1 MKRLIHKPV
10 YNLIAVA
17 GSILLTTLVTNCH
30 SPESKAESAE
40 TEKKET
46 PAVNAVEV
54 FALSKGQLSSSL
66 RVPGELVAFRDVDI
80 YAKVSGFIK
89 SLNVDV
95 GSEVRQG
102 QLLALAEA
110 PELSAQL
117 SSADSKLKA
126 QEALSIAS
134 KANYERVLEASK
146 FSGAVSK
153 NDVDQALAK
162 RNADLAQ
169 LEAAKSAYREVSDL
183 KKYLEIRAPFDG
195 VISAR
200 NASTGA
206 YIGPAGKGSEF
217 PLFVLT
223 EQKRLRL
230 VIAVPEAYTGYV
242 DENDPVSFTV
252 KTFPDRTFTGKIK
265 RLSGALDK
273 RLRAERVEVDVQNND
288 KKLLP
293 GMVAEVNLP
302 LPTKNSSFI
311 VPKDAIVNSTTGI
324 FLIRVKDNKAEWVP
338 IKKGLE
344 ADNKVEVF
352 GQLTTGD
359 RFVSDANEE
368 IRDGSPVTITE
379 GHKEEKEK

>member
-1 MKRLIHKPV
+1 MNRLINKP
-10 YNLIAVA
+10 YRNLFAVL
-17 GSILLTTLVTNCH
+17 SSLLLFTSLTSCH
-30 SPESKAESAE
+30 SSEGKEE
-40 TEKKET
+40 TEEAPEA
-46 PAVNAVEV
+46 PAAMEV
-54 FALSKGQLSSSL
+54 FTLKKGKLSSSL
-66 RVPGELVAFRDVDI
+66 QLPGELVAYRDVDI

-89 SLNVDV
+89 TLNADV

-117 SSADSKLKA
+117 ASAESKLKA

-134 KANYERVLEASK
+134 KANYERILEASK

-169 LEAAKSAYREVSDL
+169 LEAAKSSYREVADL

-195 VISAR
+195 IISAR

-206 YIGPAGKGSEF
+206 YIGPSGKGSEF

-230 VIAVPEAYTGYV
+230 VISVPEAYTGYV
-242 DENDPVSFTV
+242 DQNDEVSFSV
-252 KTFPDRTFTGKIK
+252 KAFPDKKFTGQVK
-265 RLSGALDK
+265 RQAGALDK
-273 RLRAERVEVDVQNND
+273 RLRSERVEVDVINSD

-293 GMVAEVNLP
+293 GMVAEVNVP
-302 LPTKNSSFI
+302 LPIKNSTLI
-311 VPKDAIVNSTTGI
+311 VPKSAIINSTTGV
-324 FLIRVKDNKAEWVP
+324 FVVKVNDGKAEWIP

-344 ADNKVEVF
+344 EKDKVEVF
-352 GQLTTGD
+352 GDIKEGD
-359 RFVSDANEE
+359 TIIAEANEE
-368 IRDGSPVTITE
+368 IRDGVPVSVKT
-379 GHKEEKEK
+379 K

>member
-10 YNLIAVA
+10 RNLIVIACGLLLAV
-17 GSILLTTLVTNCH
+17 SLTNCH
-30 SPESKAESAE
+30 SSESEAKESASE
-40 TEKKET
+40 APEAPAAIDVFSLKKG
-46 PAVNAVEV
+46 
-54 FALSKGQLSSSL
+54 KLSSSL
-66 RVPGELVAFRDVDI
+66 NIPGELMAFRDVDI

-102 QLLALAEA
+102 QLLAQAEA

-117 SSADSKLKA
+117 ASAESRLKG

-134 KANYERVLEASK
+134 KANYERILEASK

-169 LEAAKSAYREVSDL
+169 LDAAKSALREVSTL
-183 KKYLEIRAPFDG
+183 QNYLAIRAPFDG
-195 VISAR
+195 VISTR

-230 VIAVPEAYTGYV
+230 VVAVPEAYTGYV
-242 DENDPVSFTV
+242 HQNGEVSFTV
-252 KTFPDRTFTGKIK
+252 KTFPNKKFTGQIK

-273 RLRAERVEVDVQNND
+273 RLRAERIEVDVVNTD

-302 LPTKNSSFI
+302 LPTQANTFI
-311 VPKDAIVNSTTGI
+311 VPKSAIVNSSKGVYVI
-324 FLIRVKDNKAEWVP
+324 KVSDKKAVWIPV
-338 IKKGLE
+338 KKGLE
-344 ADNKVEVF
+344 ADEQVEVF
-352 GQLTTGD
+352 GQLTEGD
-359 RFVSDANEE
+359 QLVKTAGEE
-368 IRDGSPVTITE
+368 IRDGGPVNV
-379 GHKEEKEK
+379 K

>member
-1 MKRLIHKPV
+1 MNRLINKP
-10 YNLIAVA
+10 YFNLLALV
-17 GSILLTTLVTNCH
+17 GSLFLLSSVTSCH
-30 SPESKAESAE
+30 SSEGKEEAPKAPDA
-40 TEKKET
+40 
-46 PAVNAVEV
+46 PAATEV
-54 FALSKGQLSSSL
+54 FSLKKGKLSSAL
-66 RVPGELVAFRDVDI
+66 QVPGELVAFRDVDI

-89 SLNVDV
+89 ALHVDV

-117 SSADSKLKA
+117 SSAESKLKG
-126 QEALSIAS
+126 QEAVSIGS
-134 KANYERVLEASK
+134 KANYERILEASK

-195 VISAR
+195 IISAR

-223 EQKRLRL
+223 EQKKLRL
-230 VIAVPEAYTGYV
+230 VISVPEAYTGYV
-242 DENDPVSFTV
+242 DLNDAVSFTV
-252 KTFPDRTFTGKIK
+252 KAFPDKKFTGQVK
-265 RLSGALDK
+265 RQAGALDK
-273 RLRAERVEVDVQNND
+273 RLRSERVEVDVINND

-293 GMVAEVNLP
+293 GMVAEVNVP
-302 LPTKNSSFI
+302 LPTKNNTFI
-311 VPKDAIVNSTTGI
+311 VPKSAIVNSTTGVFI
-324 FLIRVKDNKAEWVP
+324 INVKDGKAEWIPV
-338 IKKGLE
+338 KTGLE
-344 ADNKVEVF
+344 ADEKIEVF
-352 GQLTTGD
+352 GQLTEGD
-359 RFVSDANEE
+359 QYITAATEE
-368 IRDGSPVTITE
+368 IRDGSPIKV
-379 GHKEEKEK
+379 K

>member
-1 MKRLIHKPV
+1 MKRLINKPV
-10 YNLIAVA
+10 RGLLILT
-17 GSILLTTLVTNCH
+17 GGLLLASVLTNCH
-30 SPESKAESAE
+30 SSESKAEAKEAE
-40 TEKKET
+40 TADA
-46 PAVNAVEV
+46 PVAAAEV
-54 FALSKGQLSSSL
+54 FSLKKGKLSSSL
-66 RVPGELVAFRDVDI
+66 HIPGELVAFRDVDI

-95 GSEVRQG
+95 GSEVKQG

-117 SSADSKLKA
+117 SSAESRLKA
-126 QEALSIAS
+126 QEAVSIGS

-153 NDVDQALAK
+153 NDVDLALAK

-169 LEAAKSAYREVSDL
+169 LEAAKSAYREVADL
-183 KKYLEIRAPFDG
+183 KKYLEIRAPFNG
-195 VISAR
+195 IISAR

-206 YIGPAGKGSEF
+206 YIGPSGKGSEF

-230 VIAVPEAYTGYV
+230 VISVPEAYTGYV
-242 DENDPVSFTV
+242 DQNDEVSFTV
-252 KTFPDRTFTGKIK
+252 KTFPDKKFTGQIK

-273 RLRAERVEVDVQNND
+273 RLRSERVEVDVINND

-302 LPTKNSSFI
+302 LPTKTSTFV
-311 VPKDAIVNSTTGI
+311 VPKSAIVNATTGV
-324 FLIRVKDNKAEWVP
+324 FVIRVKDHKAEWVP
-338 IKKGLE
+338 VKKGLE
-344 ADNKVEVF
+344 ADNKIEIF
-352 GQLTTGD
+352 GQLTEGD
-359 RFVSDANEE
+359 SLITTATEE
-368 IRDGSPVTITE
+368 IRDGAPV
-379 GHKEEKEK
+379 K

>member
-1 MKRLIHKPV
+1 MNRLIQKP
-10 YNLIAVA
+10 YP
-17 GSILLTTLVTNCH
+17 SLLALVGGLFLLSSLTSCN
-30 SPESKAESAE
+30 SSEGKEEAAEAPEGPS
-40 TEKKET
+40 T
-46 PAVNAVEV
+46 VEV
-54 FALSKGQLSSSL
+54 FSLKRGKLSSAL
-66 RVPGELVAFRDVDI
+66 QLPGELVAFRDVDI
-80 YAKVSGFIK
+80 YAKVSGYIK
-89 SLNVDV
+89 TLNADV

-110 PELSAQL
+110 PELSAQVA
-117 SSADSKLKA
+117 SAESKLKA

-134 KANYERVLEASK
+134 KANYERILEASK

-195 VISAR
+195 IISAR

-223 EQKRLRL
+223 EQKKLRL
-230 VIAVPEAYTGYV
+230 VISVPEAYTGYV
-242 DENDPVSFTV
+242 DQNDVVSFSV
-252 KTFPDRTFTGKIK
+252 KAFPDKKFTGQVK
-265 RLSGALDK
+265 RQAGALDK
-273 RLRAERVEVDVQNND
+273 RLRSERVEVDVINND

-293 GMVAEVNLP
+293 GMVAEVNVP
-302 LPTKNSSFI
+302 LPTKANTLI
-311 VPKDAIVNSTTGI
+311 VPKSAIVNSTKGVFVI
-324 FLIRVKDNKAEWVP
+324 KVNNGKAEWIP

-344 ADNKVEVF
+344 SGDQVEIF
-352 GQLTTGD
+352 GSLTEGDQLITEAT
-359 RFVSDANEE
+359 EE
-368 IRDGSPVTITE
+368 VRDGVPVKT
-379 GHKEEKEK
+379 K

>member
-1 MKRLIHKPV
+1 MKRRIHKPV
-10 YNLIAVA
+10 RSLLAFA
-17 GSILLTTLVTNCH
+17 GSLLLASLLTNCH
-30 SPESKAESAE
+30 SPDSKAEVSE
-40 TEKKET
+40 TEAATT
-46 PAVNAVEV
+46 PAATEV
-54 FALSKGQLSSSL
+54 FSLTKGKLASSL
-66 RVPGELVAFRDVDI
+66 QVPGELVAFRDVDI

-89 SLNVDV
+89 TLKVDV
-95 GSEVRQG
+95 GSEVQQG

-117 SSADSKLKA
+117 ASADSRLKA

-169 LEAAKSAYREVSDL
+169 LEAAKSAYREVATLRS
-183 KKYLEIRAPFDG
+183 YLEIRAPFSG
-195 VISAR
+195 IISAR

-242 DENDPVSFTV
+242 DQNNEVSFTV
-252 KTFPDRTFTGKIK
+252 KTFPDKKFTGKVK

-273 RLRAERVEVDVQNND
+273 RLRSERVEVDVVNND

-293 GMVAEVNLP
+293 GMIAEVSLP
-302 LPTKNSSFI
+302 LPTKSSTFI
-311 VPKDAIVNSTTGI
+311 VPKSAVVNSTTGV
-324 FLIRVKDNKAEWVP
+324 FVIRVKDHKAEWVP
-338 IKKGLE
+338 VKRGLE
-344 ADNKVEVF
+344 ADNKMEVF
-352 GQLTTGD
+352 GSLTEGDQLITTAG
-359 RFVSDANEE
+359 EE
-368 IRDGSPVTITE
+368 IRDGSPV
-379 GHKEEKEK
+379 K

>member
-10 YNLIAVA
+10 RSLLAFTGGLLLA
-17 GSILLTTLVTNCH
+17 ILSTNCH
-30 SPESKAESAE
+30 SPDSKAEQNEAE
-40 TEKKET
+40 TVEA
-46 PAVNAVEV
+46 PAPTEV
-54 FALSKGQLSSSL
+54 FAIKKGKLASSL
-66 RVPGELVAFRDVDI
+66 QIPGELAAFRDVDI

-95 GSEVRQG
+95 GSEVHQG

-117 SSADSKLKA
+117 ASADSKLKA

-134 KANYERVLEASK
+134 KANYERILEASK

-169 LEAAKSAYREVSDL
+169 LEAAKSAYREVATL
-183 KKYLEIRAPFDG
+183 RNYLEIRAPFNG
-195 VISAR
+195 IISAR
-200 NASTGA
+200 NVSTGA

-230 VIAVPEAYTGYV
+230 IIAVPEAYTGYV
-242 DENDPVSFTV
+242 DQNDEVSFTV
-252 KTFPDRTFTGKIK
+252 KTFPDKKFTGKVK

-273 RLRAERVEVDVQNND
+273 RLRSERVEVDVLNAD

-293 GMVAEVNLP
+293 GMIAEVTLP
-302 LPTKNSSFI
+302 LPTKTSTFI
-311 VPKDAIVNSTTGI
+311 VPKSALVNATTDV
-324 FLIRVKDNKAEWVP
+324 FVIRVNNKKAEWVP
-338 IKKGLE
+338 VKKGLE
-344 ADNKVEVF
+344 ADNKIEVF
-352 GQLTTGD
+352 GQLNEGESLITTA
-359 RFVSDANEE
+359 SEE
-368 IRDGSPVTITE
+368 IRDGSPITV
-379 GHKEEKEK
+379 K

>member
-1 MKRLIHKPV
+1 MRRLINKSFPV
-10 YNLIAVA
+10 VVSVI
-17 GSILLTTLVTNCH
+17 GSLLLLSSLSGCH
-30 SPESKAESAE
+30 SSEGKE
-40 TEKKET
+40 EKKEET
-46 PAVNAVEV
+46 KTVEAPANVEV
-54 FALSKGQLSSSL
+54 FSLQRGKLASSL
-66 RVPGELVAFRDVDI
+66 KVPGELVAFRDVDI

-95 GSEVRQG
+95 GSEVKQG

-134 KANYERVLEASK
+134 KANYERILEASK

-183 KKYLEIRAPFDG
+183 KKYLEIRAPFNG
-195 VISAR
+195 IISAR

-230 VIAVPEAYTGYV
+230 VISIPEAYTGYV
-242 DENDPVSFTV
+242 DLNDQVSFNV
-252 KTFPDRTFTGKIK
+252 KAFPDTKFTGQVK
-265 RLSGALDK
+265 RQAGALDK
-273 RLRAERVEVDVQNND
+273 RLRSERVEVDVINND

-293 GMVAEVNLP
+293 GMIAEVTVP
-302 LPTKNSSFI
+302 LPTKNNTLI
-311 VPKDAIVNSTTGI
+311 VPKSAIVSATTGVFVI
-324 FLIRVKDNKAEWVP
+324 KVVNRKAEWVP
-338 IKKGLE
+338 VKRGLE
-344 ADNKVEVF
+344 ADEKVEIF
-352 GQLTTGD
+352 GALTEGDQLIA
-359 RFVSDANEE
+359 SANEE
-368 IRDGSPVTITE
+368 IRDGSAVNV
-379 GHKEEKEK
+379 K

>member
-1 MKRLIHKPV
+1 MNRLINKP
-10 YNLIAVA
+10 YRNLFAVL
-17 GSILLTTLVTNCH
+17 SSLLLFTSLTSCH
-30 SPESKAESAE
+30 SSEGKEE
-40 TEKKET
+40 TEEAPEA
-46 PAVNAVEV
+46 PAAMEV
-54 FALSKGQLSSSL
+54 FTLKKGKLSSSL
-66 RVPGELVAFRDVDI
+66 QLPGELVAYRDVDI

-89 SLNVDV
+89 TLNADV

-117 SSADSKLKA
+117 ASAESKLKA

-134 KANYERVLEASK
+134 KANYERILEASK

-169 LEAAKSAYREVSDL
+169 LEAAKSSYREVADL

-195 VISAR
+195 IISAR

-206 YIGPAGKGSEF
+206 YIGPSGKGSEF

-230 VIAVPEAYTGYV
+230 VISVPEAYTGYV
-242 DENDPVSFTV
+242 DQNDEVSFSV
-252 KTFPDRTFTGKIK
+252 KAFPDKKFTGQVK
-265 RLSGALDK
+265 RQAGALDK
-273 RLRAERVEVDVQNND
+273 RLRSERVEVDVINSD

-293 GMVAEVNLP
+293 GMVAEVNVP
-302 LPTKNSSFI
+302 LPIKNSTLI
-311 VPKDAIVNSTTGI
+311 VPKSAIINSTTGV
-324 FLIRVKDNKAEWVP
+324 FVVKVNDGKAEWIPV
-338 IKKGLE
+338 KKGLE
-344 ADNKVEVF
+344 EKDKVEVF
-352 GQLTTGD
+352 GDIKEGD
-359 RFVSDANEE
+359 TIIAEANEE
-368 IRDGSPVTITE
+368 IRDGVPVSVKT
-379 GHKEEKEK
+379 K

>member
-10 YNLIAVA
+10 R
-17 GSILLTTLVTNCH
+17 SLLTIMGSLLLAALITNCH
-30 SPESKAESAE
+30 SPDSKAEVSE
-40 TEKKET
+40 TEKAEA
-46 PAVNAVEV
+46 PAALDV
-54 FALSKGQLSSSL
+54 FSLKKGKLASALHI
-66 RVPGELVAFRDVDI
+66 PGELVAFRDVDI

-117 SSADSKLKA
+117 NSAESRLKA
-126 QEALSIAS
+126 QEAVSIGS
-134 KANYERVLEASK
+134 KASYDRVLEASK

-153 NDVDQALAK
+153 NDVDLALAK

-169 LEAAKSAYREVSDL
+169 LEAAKSAYREVADL
-183 KKYLEIRAPFDG
+183 KKYLEIRAPFNG
-195 VISAR
+195 IISAR

-206 YIGPAGKGSEF
+206 YIGPSGKGSEF

-230 VIAVPEAYTGYV
+230 VISVPEAYTGYV
-242 DENDPVSFTV
+242 DQNDEVSFTV
-252 KTFPDRTFTGKIK
+252 KTFPDKKFTGQIK

-273 RLRAERVEVDVQNND
+273 RLRSERVEVDVVNND

-293 GMVAEVNLP
+293 GMIAEVSLP
-302 LPTKNSSFI
+302 LPTKNSTFI
-311 VPKDAIVNSTTGI
+311 VPKSAVVNATTGV
-324 FLIRVKDNKAEWVP
+324 FVIRTTNHKAEWVAV
-338 IKKGLE
+338 KRGLE
-344 ADNKVEVF
+344 ADDKIEIF
-352 GQLTTGD
+352 GQLNEGDQLITT
-359 RFVSDANEE
+359 ATEE
-368 IRDGSPVTITE
+368 IRDGSSVSV
-379 GHKEEKEK
+379 K

>member
-1 MKRLIHKPV
+1 MHRRISV
-10 YNLIAVA
+10 RNLFVLA
-17 GSILLTTLVTNCH
+17 GGLLLASLFTQCH
-30 SPESKAESAE
+30 SSESKAE
-40 TEKKET
+40 KEEEESDSVVA
-46 PAVNAVEV
+46 PAPTEV
-54 FALSKGQLSSSL
+54 FALTKGKLASSL
-66 RVPGELVAFRDVDI
+66 NIPGELIAYRDVDI

-89 SLNVDV
+89 TLNADV
-95 GSEVRQG
+95 GSEVREG

-117 SSADSKLKA
+117 ASADSKLKA

-169 LEAAKSAYREVSDL
+169 LEAAKSAYREVATL
-183 KKYLEIRAPFDG
+183 KNYLAIRAPFDG
-195 VISAR
+195 IISAR

-230 VIAVPEAYTGYV
+230 EVAVPEAYTGYV
-242 DENDPVSFTV
+242 HEGSEVSFTV
-252 KTFPDRTFTGKIK
+252 KTFPNRTFTGKIK

-273 RLRAERVEVDVQNND
+273 RLRSERVEVDVINSD

-293 GMVAEVNLP
+293 GMVAEVTLP
-302 LPTKNSSFI
+302 LPTQNNTFI
-311 VPKDAIVNSTTGI
+311 VPKAALVNSTTGV
-324 FLIRVKDNKAEWVP
+324 FVIRIKDKKAEWVP
-338 IKKGLE
+338 VKKGLD
-344 ADNKVEVF
+344 ADNKIEVF
-352 GQLTTGD
+352 GDLTEGDQLVATA
-359 RFVSDANEE
+359 SEE
-368 IRDGSPVTITE
+368 IRDGAPVNV
-379 GHKEEKEK
+379 K

>member
-1 MKRLIHKPV
+1 MNRLINKP
-10 YNLIAVA
+10 YRNLFAVL
-17 GSILLTTLVTNCH
+17 SSLLLLTSLTSCH
-30 SPESKAESAE
+30 SSEGKEE
-40 TEKKET
+40 TEEAPEA
-46 PAVNAVEV
+46 PAAMEV
-54 FALSKGQLSSSL
+54 FTLKKGKLSSSL
-66 RVPGELVAFRDVDI
+66 QLPGELVAYRDVDI

-89 SLNVDV
+89 TLNADV

-117 SSADSKLKA
+117 ASAESKLKA

-134 KANYERVLEASK
+134 KANYERILEASK

-169 LEAAKSAYREVSDL
+169 LEAAKSSYREVADL

-195 VISAR
+195 IISAR

-206 YIGPAGKGSEF
+206 YIGPSGKGSEF

-230 VIAVPEAYTGYV
+230 VISVPEAYTGYV
-242 DENDPVSFTV
+242 DQNDEVSFSV
-252 KTFPDRTFTGKIK
+252 KAFPDKKFTGQVK
-265 RLSGALDK
+265 RQAGALDK
-273 RLRAERVEVDVQNND
+273 RLRSERVEVDVINSD

-293 GMVAEVNLP
+293 GMVAEVNVP
-302 LPTKNSSFI
+302 LPIKNSTLI
-311 VPKDAIVNSTTGI
+311 VPKSAIINSTTGV
-324 FLIRVKDNKAEWVP
+324 FVVKVNDGKAEWIP

-344 ADNKVEVF
+344 EKDKVEVF
-352 GQLTTGD
+352 GDIKEGD
-359 RFVSDANEE
+359 TIIAEANEE
-368 IRDGSPVTITE
+368 IRDGVPVSVKT
-379 GHKEEKEK
+379 K

>member
-10 YNLIAVA
+10 RSLLAFI
-17 GSILLTTLVTNCH
+17 SSLLLTALVTNCH
-30 SPESKAESAE
+30 SPDSKAEATE
-40 TEKKET
+40 TEMVEA
-46 PAVNAVEV
+46 PAPAEV
-54 FALSKGQLSSSL
+54 FSLKKGKLASSL
-66 RVPGELVAFRDVDI
+66 QIPGELVAFRDVDI

-95 GSEVRQG
+95 GSEVKQG

-117 SSADSKLKA
+117 ASADSRLKA

-134 KANYERVLEASK
+134 KANYERILEASK

-169 LEAAKSAYREVSDL
+169 LEAAKSGYREVATL
-183 KKYLEIRAPFDG
+183 RNYLEIRAPFNG
-195 VISAR
+195 IISAR

-230 VIAVPEAYTGYV
+230 VIAVPEAYTSYI
-242 DENDPVSFTV
+242 DQNDNVSFSV
-252 KTFPDRTFTGKIK
+252 KTFPDKKFTGQVK
-265 RLSGALDK
+265 RLSGTLDK
-273 RLRAERVEVDVQNND
+273 RLRSERVEVDVINND
-288 KKLLP
+288 RKLLP
-293 GMVAEVNLP
+293 GMIAEVSLP
-302 LPTKNSSFI
+302 LPAKTSTFI
-311 VPKDAIVNSTTGI
+311 VPKSAIVNATTGV
-324 FLIRVKDNKAEWVP
+324 FVIRVNNHKAEWVTV
-338 IKKGLE
+338 KRGLE
-344 ADNKVEVF
+344 ADNKIEVF
-352 GQLTTGD
+352 GELHEGDQLINTA
-359 RFVSDANEE
+359 SEE
-368 IRDGSPVTITE
+368 IREGSPVNV
-379 GHKEEKEK
+379 K